1 MPEALTDVG
10 WDVCGEKERDA
21 LGFLSMRD
29 PKGLEAE
36 CPAVEP
42 CGALTLSPPS
52 DKKRVSVWT
61 ALNFKL
67 RANAS

>member
-10 WDVCGEKERDA
+10 GDVRCEKEPDA

-36 CPAVEP
+36 CPPVEP
-42 CGALTLSPPS
+42 CGALDSQTPI
-52 DKKRVSVWT
+52 
-61 ALNFKL
+61 
-67 RANAS
+67 

>member
-42 CGALTLSPPS
+42 CGALDSQTPIWQKVRLGL
-52 DKKRVSVWT
+52 DGFQ
-61 ALNFKL
+61 L
-67 RANAS
+67 

>member
-10 WDVCGEKERDA
+10 WDVCGEKESDA

-52 DKKRVSVWT
+52 GKRRESVWK

>member
-36 CPAVEP
+36 CPASNP
-42 CGALTLSPPS
+42 AGRLTLRPPS
-52 DKKRVSVWT
+52 DKRRASVGA

-67 RANAS
+67 RASAS